1 MDGPDILVRALS
13 QPHVADKFGNVWQ
26 YHSRSDHHSKV
37 ACWVILFDLLQ
48 HSSALPAHIAD
59 DKVVF
64 GINREMRDFRT
75 NRKKDLDLVIARPST
90 TALKKPAATMQVLAE
105 RWGIDLTDAQRT
117 KLDDLAPLRE
127 GLAGNVLIAL
137 EAKACMTAHIKALP
151 RLFDELTSSHL
162 TVHADTHRALAVG
175 YLLVNDSPTF
185 LSPDMNKYDLTEREP
200 TVNTHPAHATQR
212 TVDKILQI
220 DRRTTAD
227 GTGFDALGITVI
239 SLRNDGSPVTL
250 TTAPPAP
257 SPQDVHSYERMI
269 GRLAQSYDT
278 AFAGI

>member
-1 MDGPDILVRALS
+1 MDGPGILVRTLS
-13 QPHVADKFGNVWQ
+13 RPRIVDKHGNTWQ
-26 YHSRSDHHSKV
+26 YHSQSDHHSKV

-48 HSSALPAHIAD
+48 HSAALPAHVAAD
-59 DKVVF
+59 KIVF

-90 TALKKPAATMQVLAE
+90 APLGRPAATMQNLAE
-105 RWGIDLTDAQRT
+105 RWGIDLTDDQKVT
-117 KLDDLAPLRE
+117 LDGLAPLRE
-127 GLAGNVLIAL
+127 GLAGNVLVAL
-137 EAKACMTAHIKALP
+137 EAKACMTAHVKALP

-162 TVHADTHRALAVG
+162 TVHADSHRALAVG
-175 YLLVNDSPTF
+175 YVLVNDSPTF
-185 LSPDMNKYDLTEREP
+185 LSPAMNKHDLAERDP
-200 TVNTHPAHATQR
+200 VVNTHPTYAAQR
-212 TVDKILQI
+212 TVDKVLQI

-227 GTGFDALGITVI
+227 GTGFDALGITVV

-250 TTAPPAP
+250 ITSPPAP

-278 AFAGI
+278 TFAGI